1 MKMRTVLAGAVV
13 ALAGL
18 GLTPNVRAAEPAI
31 VAQMQPVGKTLADVR
46 VIAEKFGGKDA
57 LEKVNAGITDK
68 LGEKGLSGL
77 DLTRPLLGYLVNAT
91 DADNMGG
98 VVILPVTSEK
108 DFRDLLKRA
117 EIDLEEVKDAK
128 GLYAVELPEGANGA
142 DKPVR
147 LRFVG
152 TNAYVGFNVEDAEMA
167 AAKLV
172 APEKVAFPGETALL
186 AVRTYAQRV
195 PKDAAEKNQEQVKK
209 ALEAMDGLPVPE
221 QLKEAYAAVLKLS
234 TRMSEQVA
242 KEADVSDVRVT
253 LDPKSYDLTFDTVIK
268 ALPGTALAKDIA
280 GRKPTT
286 NRFASLL
293 GTDTVF
299 GFATK
304 LPLFT
309 PEIRKLVAAGLT
321 EGKKSQEDKIPE
333 PAKAVADA
341 AFASLLRTV
350 DSGNFDLAFAVN
362 GPNKDDAYGM
372 NLGIS
377 FEDPSAIEKEF
388 KAALKGLPDGVKG
401 FVKLDAAKVG
411 TVSIHTLN
419 IGGFV
424 PPDGQKILGDK
435 ATVAI
440 AFAPK
445 GIYVSLASDAVA
457 QVKLALAA
465 EPAATPVLKVVT
477 NGKRMRDLVE
487 LSGQPLPE
495 DSAAMFDK
503 EDRQTTAMS
512 VAVEGGDALTM
523 RFTIRLTPF
532 FLMGAAKAK

>member
-13 ALAGL
+13 AALAGL
-18 GLTPNVRAAEPAI
+18 GLTPSLRAAEPAI
-31 VAQMQPVGKTLADVR
+31 VAQMQPVGKTLSDVR

-98 VVILPVTSEK
+98 VVILPVTTEK
-108 DFRDLLKRA
+108 EFRDLLKRA

-128 GLYAVELPEGANGA
+128 GLYAVEMPEGVNGA
-142 DKPVR
+142 DKPIR

-152 TNAYVGFNVEDAEMA
+152 TNAYLGVNVEDAEMA
-167 AAKLV
+167 VAKLV

-195 PKDAAEKNQEQVKK
+195 PKDAAEKNKEQVKK
-209 ALEAMDGLPVPE
+209 AQEMIDGLPVPE
-221 QLKEAYAAVLKLS
+221 QLKEAYAAVMKLS
-234 TRMSEQVA
+234 MRMSEQVA

-268 ALPGTALAKDIA
+268 ALPGTALAKEIA

-286 NRFASLL
+286 NRFASMLAA
-293 GTDTVF
+293 DTVF

-333 PAKAVADA
+333 PAKAIADA
-341 AFASLLRTV
+341 AFAGLLRTV

-362 GPNKDDAYGM
+362 GPNKDDVYGV
-372 NLGIS
+372 NLGVS

-401 FVKLDAAKVG
+401 FVKVG
-411 TVSIHTLN
+411 EVSIHTLN

-457 QVKLALAA
+457 QLKAALAA

-477 NGKRMRDLVE
+477 NGKRMMGLIE

-503 EDRQTTAMS
+503 EDKQTTAMS
-512 VAVEGGDALTM
+512 VAVEGGDALSM